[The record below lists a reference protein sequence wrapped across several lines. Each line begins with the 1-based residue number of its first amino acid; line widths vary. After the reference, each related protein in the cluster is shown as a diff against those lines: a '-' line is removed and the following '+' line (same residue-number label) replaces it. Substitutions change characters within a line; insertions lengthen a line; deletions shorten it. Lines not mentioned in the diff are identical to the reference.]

1 MIKAII
7 IEDEKP
13 AMDLLIQTL
22 LETETG
28 IRIDAALS
36 SVKESKVYFSTNP
49 DADIIF
55 SDVQLSD
62 GHSFEIF
69 KNMHTGIPVVFT
81 TGYDEFVADAF
92 SSNGIDYLLKP
103 INKKDVIQSLEK
115 YKALKKHF
123 TESGNPL
130 QNLIRHYETPKK
142 TRIVVRKGLEYLTLR
157 LQDIVLLYTE
167 NKLVYIIDKLGKKYI
182 GDKNLSEMEAELD
195 NNFFFRANRQYI
207 INLEHIK
214 GFKPFEKV
222 KIAVEMMPEDIQQ
235 QIIISQENAS
245 QFRSWIQNV

>member
-1 MIKAII
+1 MIKTIV

-36 SVKESKVYFSTNP
+36 SVKESKEYFSTNP
-49 DADIIF
+49 EADIIF
-55 SDVQLSD
+55 SDVQLTD

-81 TGYDEFVADAF
+81 TGYDEFVTNAF
-92 SSNGIDYLLKP
+92 SCNGIDYLLKP
-103 INKKDVIQSLEK
+103 ITKEDVIQSLEK
-115 YKALKKHF
+115 YQALKKHF
-123 TESGNPL
+123 TENSATL
-130 QNLIRHYETPKK
+130 QNFIRHFEAPKK

-157 LQDIVLLYTE
+157 LKDIVLLYTE
-167 NKLVYIIDKLGKKYI
+167 NKLVYIIDKWGKKYI
-182 GDKNLSEMEAELD
+182 GDKNLSEMESELD
-195 NNFFFRANRQYI
+195 EALFFRANRQYI

-222 KIAVEMMPEDIQQ
+222 KIIVEMKPADLQQ

-245 QFRSWIQNV
+245 QFRNWIHNA